1 MEHFSGRRLRA
12 MILPL
17 FVEQLLVMVVGLT
30 DTLMVS
36 HVGEAAV
43 SGVALVNQFNI
54 IFLYLFLA
62 LASGGAV
69 VISQYI
75 GRRENEQAGRTASQL
90 LALSIVVSLGLT
102 GFVLA
107 GGQMLLSL
115 LFGRVEPDVMAA
127 CSRYLQITACGYP
140 AMAVYYAGAAICRS
154 LGKTSITM
162 YITAIA
168 CVLNAVGD
176 FLGVFVLR
184 AGVAGV
190 AWPFVTAWM
199 ISALLITVVCFG
211 KGQAVAYRIRWIFAW
226 NGVLMRRIL
235 SIAIPNGI
243 ESGVFQLVKVALTS
257 MAALFGTYQIAAN
270 GVAQSI
276 WSLAALAGVYHS
288 HRPMRGS
295 KRFGGGCLLFSQTG
309 KIYAGFFYRLEYPYP
324 CDYALCIGFLRI
336 STGDQETGPVAGLD
350 SQCIQCGCLSLFR
363 RVQQWPAG
371 GR

>member
-36 HVGEAAV
+36 HAGEAAV

-176 FLGVFVLR
+176 FLGVFLLR

-226 NGVLMRRIL
+226 NSVLMRRIL

-243 ESGVFQLVKVALTS
+243 E
-257 MAALFGTYQIAAN
+257 
-270 GVAQSI
+270 
-276 WSLAALAGVYHS
+276 
-288 HRPMRGS
+288 R
-295 KRFGGGCLLFSQTG
+295 
-309 KIYAGFFYRLEYPYP
+309 YAGFFYRLEYPYP

-336 STGDQETGPVAGLD
+336 STGDKETGPAVGLD
-350 SQCIQCGCLSLFR
+350 SQCIQCGRLSIFR